1 MIDSESTIRKCTHN
15 SAIFDVDFM
24 KKIRMSA
31 AATVSAVVVMVMV
44 HNCAISDVYDEPYVS
59 IFNSTFFLSFWPLSI
74 IPCSYTTLIRTC
86 TQTNTNMSLLTVH
99 IVYNCD
105 F

>member
-59 IFNSTFFLSFWPLSI
+59 IFNSTFFFVVLAI
-74 IPCSYTTLIRTC
+74 IYHSMLIYNTHTHMHTNKYEYVTTNC
-86 TQTNTNMSLLTVH
+86 THCV
-99 IVYNCD
+99 
-105 F
+105 